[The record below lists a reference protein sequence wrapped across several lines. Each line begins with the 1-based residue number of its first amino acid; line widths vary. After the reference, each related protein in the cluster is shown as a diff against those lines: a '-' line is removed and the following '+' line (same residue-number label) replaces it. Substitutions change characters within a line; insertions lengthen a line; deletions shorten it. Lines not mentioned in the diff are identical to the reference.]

1 MRVLPAVPT
10 RHAIAWQPR
19 FATAPIAYSN
29 NNDGDVSKC
38 EDRLFFRP
46 ATLKPVLMRSN
57 LCVMPGPFFGGP
69 NGGGI
74 GDANIVTGA
83 LFVAVVC
90 VLRLLILKLAA
101 MQPQRML
108 VALLLRLPRTLSP
121 LSA

>member
-38 EDRLFFRP
+38 EDRLFFP
-46 ATLKPVLMRSN
+46 ACFLSLHARSN

>member
-1 MRVLPAVPT
+1 MA
-10 RHAIAWQPR
+10 
-19 FATAPIAYSN
+19 
-29 NNDGDVSKC
+29 
-38 EDRLFFRP
+38 
-46 ATLKPVLMRSN
+46 
-57 LCVMPGPFFGGP
+57 GPFFGGP

-108 VALLLRLPRTLSP
+108 VALLLALPRTLSP